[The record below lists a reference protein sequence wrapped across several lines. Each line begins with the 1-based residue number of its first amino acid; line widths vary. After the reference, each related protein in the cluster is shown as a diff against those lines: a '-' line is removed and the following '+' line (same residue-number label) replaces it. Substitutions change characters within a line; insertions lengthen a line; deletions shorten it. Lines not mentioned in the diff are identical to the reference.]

1 MKKTIFCLLC
11 CQCLSVCY
19 ALGPNQLV
27 FDNIKFNKQAEKSH
41 DQTYSAEY
49 LPASKSNAKVILY
62 HVLDKKNPQVLLNS
76 LKQKKGVE
84 IVEVQN
90 GNNNDLLVT
99 FIRFDLKK
107 QNVEQNLC
115 RITANENHKGSV
127 VFQYTYTQKLKSPA
141 EGVQTQD
148 FSEAIDKI
156 KELPLEQYISSLS
169 QNLAPKAKEIPWYD
183 RPGAWAG
190 RDEYLKRR
198 YYYRN
203 NRFGP
208 YR

>member
-1 MKKTIFCLLC
+1 MKKIISCLLC
-11 CQCLSVCY
+11 CQWFSAAY

-41 DQTYSAEY
+41 DQTHSAEY
-49 LPASKSNAKVILY
+49 IPASNGNSKVILY
-62 HVLDKKNPQVLLNS
+62 HVLDKKDPQALLNS

-90 GNNNDLLVT
+90 ANNDLLVT
-99 FIRFDLKK
+99 FIRFDSKK

-115 RITANENHKGSV
+115 RISPNANHRGSV
-127 VFQYTYTQKLKSPA
+127 VFQYTYTQKFKSQA
-141 EGVQTQD
+141 EGIKTQD
-148 FSEAIDKI
+148 FTEAMDKI

-198 YYYRN
+198 NFYRN

-208 YR
+208 YQ